1 MNCELCGNVIPAE
14 RMEALPD
21 TRICVGCSE
30 RVGGEWDVRGVD
42 VVTSKEGSMKKNY
55 GGVEVVRTRRNIH
68 RRK

>member
-1 MNCELCGNVIPAE
+1 MNCEICGKLIPAE
-14 RMEALPD
+14 RLEALPE
-21 TRICVGCSE
+21 TRICVGCSD

-55 GGVEVVRTRRNIH
+55 GGVEVVRVRRNIH